1 MHDVCNRTDVDIM
14 ILITTG
20 LHRGR
25 ASSNSRLDVRSLFCL
40 LNCPSLMSFIEEA
53 PRVLAYTIYVKPCI
67 YGEFIFHIYPLI
79 FWK

>member
-1 MHDVCNRTDVDIM
+1 MHDVCNRTYMM

-20 LHRGR
+20 RHRGR
-25 ASSNSRLDVRSLFCL
+25 ASSNSRLDVRTLFCL

-53 PRVLAYTIYVKPCI
+53 PRVLAYTIYFKPCI
-67 YGEFIFHIYPLI
+67 YVEFIFREYPPI